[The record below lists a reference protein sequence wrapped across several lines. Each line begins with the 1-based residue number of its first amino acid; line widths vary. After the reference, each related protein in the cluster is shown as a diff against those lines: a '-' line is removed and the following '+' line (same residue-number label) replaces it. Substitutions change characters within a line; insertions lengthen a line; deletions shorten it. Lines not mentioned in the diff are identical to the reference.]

1 MIDLH
6 THSNASDG
14 GLSPGNLMDLAASQG
29 LSAIALTDHDTIG
42 GLKEAKQ
49 RAETLGL
56 GFIPGI
62 EVEICWEPGEFHLL
76 GLGIY
81 RPSPGLLRTLEE
93 LFRRREERNLQI
105 LDRIRQMGVSA
116 DYEDILRISGGKF
129 IGRPHFASFLV
140 ERRLVKNGEQAFS
153 RFLGKGKALY
163 VPKEGLEFGEA
174 LDRIKESGGIAV
186 LAHPLSL
193 YVSWGRLPK
202 LLKTLKDQGLD
213 GVEAWHPTAKP
224 KTCRRL
230 EELGRSLGLLITA
243 GSDFHGE
250 GRPGRR
256 LGYTS
261 GDRKIE
267 DGFLAGIPAG

>member
-1 MIDLH
+1 
-6 THSNASDG
+6 
-14 GLSPGNLMDLAASQG
+14 MDLAASEG
-29 LSAIALTDHDTIG
+29 LSAIALTDHDTIDG
-42 GLKEAKQ
+42 IAEAKQ

-76 GLGIY
+76 GLGIH
-81 RPSPGLLRTLEE
+81 RPSSGLLRTLAE
-93 LFRRREERNLQI
+93 LCRRREERNFQI
-105 LDRIRQMGVSA
+105 LDRIRQMGVSVE
-116 DYEDILRISGGKF
+116 YEDILRISGGKF
-129 IGRPHFASFLV
+129 VGRPHFASFLV
-140 ERRLVKNGEQAFS
+140 ERRLVKDREQAFS
-153 RFLGKGKALY
+153 RFLGKGRSLY
-163 VPKEGLEFGEA
+163 VPKEGLEFEEA
-174 LDRIKESGGIAV
+174 LGRVKESGGIAV

-193 YVSWGRLPK
+193 YVSWGRLPN

-230 EELGRSLGLLITA
+230 EELGRSLDLLITA

-267 DGFLAGIPAG
+267 DGFLAAIPAG